1 MFFKLLFSRDVVI
14 NALKVALVVGS
25 ALVAINHGDAI
36 INAELNVERC
46 LKIALN
52 YFVPYCVSSYSA
64 VKALQR

>member
-36 INAELNVERC
+36 ILS
-46 LKIALN
+46 LIHI
-52 YFVPYCVSSYSA
+52 
-64 VKALQR
+64 

>member
-46 LKIALN
+46 LKITLN